1 MLFRF
6 IKKTPKIKF
15 IENRKK
21 FYILSISFA
30 IISIFSL
37 WLKGLNFGID
47 FKGGLLVEIKLEK
60 NIELESLRNNI
71 EALNY
76 GDFTLQKLDNSN
88 DNFLIKIELSS
99 DFQENQ
105 EVLITRLKETI
116 QNNFEG
122 NIDYR
127 RIEYVGPTVSNE
139 LIMTGIIAIVMA
151 IFSMLIYI
159 WFRFELPFAL
169 GAVLALIHDTI
180 LTIGMFSITSLEFNL
195 STVAAILL
203 IIGYSMN
210 DTVVV
215 YDRVRENLKKFKK
228 LDTFALLNKS
238 INETLSRTI
247 NTTATTILALFAL
260 FIFGGNIIKDFSL
273 AMIWGI
279 VIGTYSSI
287 LIATPILL
295 NMKIRK
301 DNKESEELIYK

>member
-6 IKKTPKIKF
+6 IKQTPKISF

-21 FYILSISFA
+21 FYIISLIFA

-37 WLKGLNFGID
+37 WLKELNFGID
-47 FKGGLLVEIKLEK
+47 FKGGLLVEIKLEN

-71 EALNY
+71 ATLNY

-99 DFQENQ
+99 DLQGNQ
-105 EVLITRLKETI
+105 ETLIARLKEKV
-116 QNNFEG
+116 QNNYEEKV
-122 NIDYR
+122 DYR

-139 LIMTGIIAIVMA
+139 LIMTGIMAIVIA

-159 WFRFELPFAL
+159 WFRFELPFAI

-215 YDRVRENLKKFKK
+215 YDRVRENLKKFKR
-228 LDTFALLNKS
+228 LDTFSLLNKS

-247 NTTATTILALFAL
+247 NTTATTILALLAL

-301 DNKESEELIYK
+301 TNKESEE

>member
-6 IKKTPKIKF
+6 IKKTPKISF
-15 IENRKK
+15 VENRKK
-21 FYILSISFA
+21 FYILSLFFA

-37 WLKGLNFGID
+37 WIKELNFGID
-47 FKGGLLVEIKLEK
+47 FKGGLLVEIKHEN
-60 NIELESLRNNI
+60 NIELEVLRNNVA
-71 EALNY
+71 ELNY

-99 DFQENQ
+99 DMKGNQ
-105 EVLITRLKETI
+105 ETLIAKLKEKI

-122 NIDYR
+122 KVDYR
-127 RIEYVGPTVSNE
+127 RIEYVGPTVSKE
-139 LIMTGIIAIVMA
+139 LIMTGIIAILIA

-159 WFRFELPFAL
+159 WFRFELPFAI

-228 LDTFALLNKS
+228 LDTFSLLNKS

-247 NTTATTILALFAL
+247 NTTATTILALLAL

-295 NMKIRK
+295 NMKIRIA
-301 DNKESEELIYK
+301 NKESEE

>member
-6 IKKTPKIKF
+6 IKKTPKISF
-15 IENRKK
+15 VENRKK
-21 FYILSISFA
+21 FFILSLFFA

-37 WLKGLNFGID
+37 WIKELNFGID
-47 FKGGLLVEIKLEK
+47 FKGGLLVEIKHEN
-60 NIELESLRNNI
+60 NIELEILRNNI
-71 EALNY
+71 AELNY

-88 DNFLIKIELSS
+88 DNFLIKIELST
-99 DFQENQ
+99 DMKENQ
-105 EVLITRLKETI
+105 ETLIAKLKEKI

-122 NIDYR
+122 KVDYR
-127 RIEYVGPTVSNE
+127 RIEYVGPTVSKE
-139 LIMTGIIAIVMA
+139 LIMTGIIAILMA

-159 WFRFELPFAL
+159 WFRFELPFAI

-180 LTIGMFSITSLEFNL
+180 LTIGMFSLTSLEFNL

-228 LDTFALLNKS
+228 LDTFSLLNKS

-247 NTTATTILALFAL
+247 NTTATTILALLAL

-301 DNKESEELIYK
+301 AKKESEE

>member
-1 MLFRF
+1 M
-6 IKKTPKIKF
+6 
-15 IENRKK
+15 
-21 FYILSISFA
+21 
-30 IISIFSL
+30 
-37 WLKGLNFGID
+37 
-47 FKGGLLVEIKLEK
+47 
-60 NIELESLRNNI
+60 
-71 EALNY
+71 
-76 GDFTLQKLDNSN
+76 
-88 DNFLIKIELSS
+88 
-99 DFQENQ
+99 
-105 EVLITRLKETI
+105 KETI

-122 NIDYR
+122 NVDYR

-139 LIMTGIIAIVMA
+139 LIMTGLIAILIA

-159 WFRFELPFAL
+159 WFRFELPFAI

-228 LDTFALLNKS
+228 LDTFSLLNKS

-247 NTTATTILALFAL
+247 NTTATTILALLAL
-260 FIFGGNIIKDFSL
+260 YIFGGNIIKDFSL

-301 DNKESEELIYK
+301 ANKESEE

>member
-1 MLFRF
+1 MLLRF
-6 IKKTPKIKF
+6 IKKTPKISF
-15 IENRKK
+15 VENRKK
-21 FYILSISFA
+21 FYILSLFFA

-37 WLKGLNFGID
+37 WIKELNFGID
-47 FKGGLLVEIKLEK
+47 FKGGLLVEIKHEN
-60 NIELESLRNNI
+60 NIELEVLRNNI
-71 EALNY
+71 AELNY

-88 DNFLIKIELSS
+88 DNFLIKIELSA
-99 DFQENQ
+99 DMKENQ
-105 EVLITRLKETI
+105 ETLIAKLKEKI

-122 NIDYR
+122 NVDYR
-127 RIEYVGPTVSNE
+127 RIEYVGPTVSKE
-139 LIMTGIIAIVMA
+139 LIMTGIIAILIA
-151 IFSMLIYI
+151 ILSMLIYI
-159 WFRFELPFAL
+159 WFRFELPFAV

-228 LDTFALLNKS
+228 LDTFSLLNKS

-247 NTTATTILALFAL
+247 NTTATTILALLAL

-301 DNKESEELIYK
+301 TNKEPEE

>member
-1 MLFRF
+1 MLLRF

-21 FYILSISFA
+21 FYVLSISFA

-88 DNFLIKIELSS
+88 DNFLIKIELGS

-105 EVLITRLKETI
+105 EVLITRLKDNI
-116 QNNFEG
+116 QNNLEG

-139 LIMTGIIAIVMA
+139 LIFTGITAIIIA

-159 WFRFELPFAL
+159 WFRFELPFAI

-247 NTTATTILALFAL
+247 NTTATTILALLAL
-260 FIFGGNIIKDFSL
+260 FIFGGNIIKDFSI

-301 DNKESEELIYK
+301 SNKESEE

>member
-6 IKKTPKIKF
+6 IKKTPKISF

-21 FYILSISFA
+21 FYILSLAFA

-37 WLKGLNFGID
+37 LLKELNFGID
-47 FKGGLLVEIKLEK
+47 FKGGVLVEVKLEN

-71 EALNY
+71 AALNY
-76 GDFTLQKLDNSN
+76 GDFSLQKLDNSD

-99 DFQENQ
+99 DFQGNQ
-105 EVLITRLKETI
+105 EILIASLKEKI
-116 QNNFEG
+116 KNNYEDKV
-122 NIDYR
+122 DYR

-139 LIMTGIIAIVMA
+139 LIMTGILAIVIA

-159 WFRFELPFAL
+159 WFRFELPFAI
-169 GAVLALIHDTI
+169 GAVLALVHDTI

-228 LDTFALLNKS
+228 LDTFSLLNKS

-247 NTTATTILALFAL
+247 NTTATTILALLAL

-287 LIATPILL
+287 LVATPILL

-301 DNKESEELIYK
+301 ANKESEE

>member
-1 MLFRF
+1 VLFRF
-6 IKKTPKIKF
+6 IKQTPKISF

-21 FYILSISFA
+21 FYILSLFFA

-37 WLKGLNFGID
+37 WFKELNFGID
-47 FKGGLLVEIKLEK
+47 FKGGLLVEIKLE
-60 NIELESLRNNI
+60 NDIELESLRNNI
-71 EALNY
+71 ATLNY

-99 DFQENQ
+99 DLQGNQ
-105 EVLITRLKETI
+105 ETLIARLKEKV
-116 QNNFEG
+116 QNNYEEKV
-122 NIDYR
+122 DYR

-139 LIMTGIIAIVMA
+139 LIMTGIMAIVIA

-159 WFRFELPFAL
+159 WFRFELPFAI

-215 YDRVRENLKKFKK
+215 YDRVRENLKKFKR
-228 LDTFALLNKS
+228 LDTFSLLNKS

-247 NTTATTILALFAL
+247 NTTATTILALLAL

-301 DNKESEELIYK
+301 TNKESEE

>member
-1 MLFRF
+1 MLLRF
-6 IKKTPKIKF
+6 IKQTPKISF
-15 IENRKK
+15 IESRKK
-21 FYILSISFA
+21 FYILSLFFA

-37 WLKGLNFGID
+37 WLKELNFGID
-47 FKGGLLVEIKLEK
+47 FKGGLLVEIKLE
-60 NIELESLRNNI
+60 NDIDLESLRNNI
-71 EALNY
+71 ATLNY

-99 DFQENQ
+99 DLQGNQ
-105 EVLITRLKETI
+105 ETLIGRLKEKI
-116 QNNFEG
+116 QNNYEEKV
-122 NIDYR
+122 DYR

-139 LIMTGIIAIVMA
+139 LIMTGIMAIVIA

-159 WFRFELPFAL
+159 WFRFELPFAI
-169 GAVLALIHDTI
+169 GAVLALMHDTI

-215 YDRVRENLKKFKK
+215 YDRVRENLKKFKR
-228 LDTFALLNKS
+228 LNTFSLLNKS

-247 NTTATTILALFAL
+247 NTTATTILALLAL

-301 DNKESEELIYK
+301 TNKESEE

>member
-6 IKKTPKIKF
+6 IKQTPKISF

-21 FYILSISFA
+21 FYILSLFFA

-37 WLKGLNFGID
+37 WFKELNFGID
-47 FKGGLLVEIKLEK
+47 FKGGLLVEIKLE
-60 NIELESLRNNI
+60 NDIELESLRNNI
-71 EALNY
+71 ATLNY

-99 DFQENQ
+99 DMKGNQ
-105 EVLITRLKETI
+105 ETLIARLKEKI

-122 NIDYR
+122 KVDYR
-127 RIEYVGPTVSNE
+127 RIEYVGPTVSKE
-139 LIMTGIIAIVMA
+139 LIMTGIIAILIA

-159 WFRFELPFAL
+159 WFRFELPFAV

-247 NTTATTILALFAL
+247 ITSLTTLLALFSI
-260 FIFGGNIIKDFSL
+260 FFFGGEILKGFAF
-273 AMIWGI
+273 AMILG
-279 VIGTYSSI
+279 VVLGTYSSI
-287 LIATPILL
+287 FIANPVLVYLRVSYKTIV
-295 NMKIRK
+295 K
-301 DNKESEELIYK
+301 DED

>member
-1 MLFRF
+1 MLLRF
-6 IKKTPKIKF
+6 IKKTPKISF
-15 IENRKK
+15 VENRKK
-21 FYILSISFA
+21 FYILSLFFA

-37 WLKGLNFGID
+37 WIKELNFGID
-47 FKGGLLVEIKLEK
+47 FKGGLLVEIKYEN
-60 NIELESLRNNI
+60 NIELEVLRNNI
-71 EALNY
+71 AELNY

-88 DNFLIKIELSS
+88 DNFLIKIELSA
-99 DFQENQ
+99 DMKENQ
-105 EVLITRLKETI
+105 ETLIAKLKEKI

-122 NIDYR
+122 KVDYR
-127 RIEYVGPTVSNE
+127 RIEYVGPTVSKE
-139 LIMTGIIAIVMA
+139 LIMTGIIAILIA

-159 WFRFELPFAL
+159 WFRFELPFAI

-228 LDTFALLNKS
+228 LDTFSLLNKS

-247 NTTATTILALFAL
+247 NTTATTILALLAL

-301 DNKESEELIYK
+301 ANKESEE